1 MNSNSP
7 NAGTGIAY
15 SDGLDETAIDQ
26 LIAQVATEVSESPTP
41 TSSLVDGSAAERR
54 RRRIERRMLAAVVR
68 SLPSG
73 PAIAQRAGEAA

>member
-1 MNSNSP
+1 MNSNSR
-7 NAGTGIAY
+7 NAPGIVY

-26 LIAQVATEVSESPTP
+26 LIAQVAGESTVAPAP

-68 SLPSG
+68 SLPSR
-73 PAIAQRAGEAA
+73 PVVSRPVGEAA